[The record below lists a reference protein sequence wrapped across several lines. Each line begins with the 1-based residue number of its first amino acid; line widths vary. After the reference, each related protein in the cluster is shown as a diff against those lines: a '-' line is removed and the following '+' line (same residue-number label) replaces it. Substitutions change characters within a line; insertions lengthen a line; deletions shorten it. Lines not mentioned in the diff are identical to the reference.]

1 MAVPGVDQHLDIGY
15 DAVQDRVVV
24 IYRTTGDRRA
34 YALTRR
40 LVRGLLSGLVTVLM
54 RSSDIVARASTDVR
68 SDVLLFEHMSA
79 MSRRAAPVGDTSS
92 GTPVPNDGKL
102 ADEPQLLHQIDL
114 AIQKDQVRLTFVVSD
129 LDRVSVVMSRD
140 NAHQI
145 VSMLYERTLLAQW
158 DLPEFEWLGRRGH
171 IVVPQG
177 ISVS

>member
-1 MAVPGVDQHLDIGY
+1 MALPGTGQHLDIGY
-15 DAVQDRVVV
+15 DADQDRILV
-24 IYRTTGDRRA
+24 IYRSAGDRRA

-40 LVRGLLSGLVTVLM
+40 LVRGLLGGLVTVLM
-54 RSSDIVARASTDVR
+54 RSSDMVARASTDVR

-79 MSRRAAPVGDTSS
+79 MSRRPTISTDARAQSPTPVGNIPDEDTH
-92 GTPVPNDGKL
+92 
-102 ADEPQLLHQIDL
+102 LLHQVDL
-114 AIQKDQVRLTFVVSD
+114 TVQKDQVQLTFVASD

-158 DLPEFEWLGRRGH
+158 DLREFEWLERRGQ